1 MKTSRK
7 DTWEEIVFENRNRA
21 YGAYLLRHNYP
32 VYLTVSALSVILL
45 FLIIIIGL
53 NIKREKKAP
62 VYNIRKVQIIDYN
75 ELSSPP
81 PVKKKYVPPKKAAVK
96 PPEVKK
102 YVPPVVTPEEIIEPE
117 EIVTVEEIKEIT
129 PVVEPLE
136 DPDTAESDGL
146 ESDGPPEPF
155 FDVNPSFSGTGGI
168 TFEDWLAQNLRYPA
182 AAKRMGIEGTV
193 IVEFTVDEHGNVSD
207 ATILESL
214 HRLCD
219 REALRLVRIMPPWAP
234 GIRNGRKTG
243 GRHVVEIPFIIK

>member
-1 MKTSRK
+1 MKKSNR
-7 DTWEEIVFENRNRA
+7 DNWEEIVFENRNRA

-32 VYLTVSALSVILL
+32 VYLTVSALSVISL
-45 FLIIIIGL
+45 FLVIIIGL
-53 NIKREKKAP
+53 NIKKEKKAP
-62 VYNIRKVQIIDYN
+62 AYNMKYEQITDYT

-102 YVPPVVTPEEIIEPE
+102 YVPPIVTPKEIVEPE

-129 PVVEPLE
+129 PIVEPVE
-136 DPDTAESDGL
+136 EAET
-146 ESDGPPEPF
+146 ESEGVEDGPPEPF
-155 FDVNPSFSGTGGI
+155 FDVNPSFRGGGI
-168 TFEDWLAQNLRYPA
+168 TFEDWLARNLRYPV

-193 IVEFTVDEHGNVSD
+193 IVEFTVDEYGNVSD

-234 GIRNGRKTG
+234 GIRNGRRTG
-243 GRHVVEIPFIIK
+243 GRHVVEIPFILK